1 MRASGISKSSGREEL
16 ILIQVIFTYICSK
29 HRLKCCEHALT
40 ETDTFEVVRCAI
52 VTVSAN
58 ERRHS
63 SVRSSLFKSVTNSD
77 IASYLK
83 MHSNICERA
92 TVTAVQSGGADATTY
107 FENRPIKHMLY
118 LLTEAVTWN
127 GLLQVD
133 LMKNSISRNREKK
146 LSIRLVTTIPLAK
159 LTRSDK
165 IIDVLAHSGPEL
177 LKGNFC

>member
-1 MRASGISKSSGREEL
+1 
-16 ILIQVIFTYICSK
+16 
-29 HRLKCCEHALT
+29 
-40 ETDTFEVVRCAI
+40 
-52 VTVSAN
+52 
-58 ERRHS
+58 
-63 SVRSSLFKSVTNSD
+63 
-77 IASYLK
+77 
-83 MHSNICERA
+83 
-92 TVTAVQSGGADATTY
+92 
-107 FENRPIKHMLY
+107 MLY